1 MQLNTT
7 NLFAAIGLTVA
18 LASYPSAAVT
28 LFTDNFNT
36 VSGEMNLFAQKY
48 TGQRT
53 DFTGNVGFEFTPA
66 DALSVTALGRSV
78 SGGALQRA
86 HPVTLWDPVT
96 EMPLAQVSV
105 SPTSKV
111 DEQGFA
117 FERLYLPLKLEKGRS
132 YRITSGEEAGGDP
145 MMNIGDIS
153 GHLAVADVGLGV
165 YAVGDAY
172 PRQTYG
178 RIGQGYGLPTLY
190 FDTTGLPP
198 EALKIGPRPPKP
210 LLRELATGYL
220 LQYSFMSPRPYSWSD
235 VNTVML
241 SGWEVDKSGG
251 HFEYQPDCIYPA
263 GFGFHS
269 DWFKL
274 VDTSSEG
281 AITLKHKVARQTT
294 GTATLEFR
302 FKLPAAMEGA
312 CWQLRDL
319 EQAGVSLVTKGGNL
333 CWETGKVLMPCET
346 NREYGVKVIADI
358 DSKTAEVL
366 VDGELKASGL
376 PFVNPIQSI
385 DYFLVKT
392 GDTATGD
399 MFLNPVNLYK
409 GYSVNETFVTCGV
422 GKTPADWN
430 VKDSS
435 VQPFECAT
443 KPDIF
448 SLKVTDEALRMIG
461 AWQEKTVFECRYLLP
476 NGIDGVSVNLGGVAL
491 ERIAPYRSNLWYM
504 AKVIADPKSRTA
516 EVFINGKRLP
526 EKITF
531 PTIEETIR
539 FAGNVW
545 VDDVQV
551 YPWRDYPADYV
562 PEPKPVVASHILGV
576 QSCNLWRE
584 GTAYAGWDYV
594 HPFADKRKPYLGW
607 YDEGNPEVTDWE
619 IKWQVEHGI
628 GFELHCW
635 YRPNNAINHP
645 IKDGVLDQG
654 IIKGLFNARY
664 SHLKKFAIMVTNE
677 GACETNPQ
685 DWRENM
691 IPYMIEY
698 FFKDPRYMKID
709 GKPLL
714 SIYHIGHLMR
724 MFNGADGARMAIQ
737 TLRDEVA
744 KAGLP
749 GVIVLM
755 ELRSADR
762 NTMNQMKSSGVDYC
776 YAYTW
781 ATPDVNA
788 QRQNNIQQRDAGLAE
803 DFGVLPSISMGWDR
817 EAWGV
822 REGGFVAPDDY
833 RALLQWT
840 RDEHLPYLPADSLG
854 RKIVMLANWNEFGEG
869 HFLMPSTLAGFG
881 YLDAMREVFGGG
893 GAHENVKPTEQQKKR
908 FTVLYPKD

>member
-1 MQLNTT
+1 MAALMAVPVLAENT
-7 NLFAAIGLTVA
+7 A
-18 LASYPSAAVT
+18 
-28 LFTDNFNT
+28 
-36 VSGEMNLFAQKY
+36 SGEMNLFAQKY

-53 DFTGNVGFEFTPA
+53 DFTGNAGFQFTPA
-66 DALSVTALGRSV
+66 EALSVTALGRSV
-78 SGGALQRA
+78 SGGALQRT

-96 EMPLAQVSV
+96 EKPLARVMV
-105 SPTSKV
+105 SPSSKV
-111 DEQGFA
+111 DGQGFA
-117 FERLYLPLKLEKGRS
+117 FERLPVPLKLEQGRS

-145 MMNIGDIS
+145 MMEIGDIRA
-153 GHLAVADVGLGV
+153 HLAVADVGPGV
-165 YAVGDAY
+165 YEMGDAY
-172 PRQTYG
+172 PKQTYG
-178 RIGQGYGLPTLY
+178 LAEQGYGVPTLY
-190 FDTTGLPP
+190 FDTTGLAP
-198 EALKIGPRPPKP
+198 ELLKVGPRPPKP
-210 LLRELATGYL
+210 FIRELTTGYL
-220 LQYSFMSPRPYSWSD
+220 LQYSFLSPRPYCWRD
-235 VNTVML
+235 DNAVML

-251 HFEYQPDCIYPA
+251 HYKYQPNCIYPA

-274 VDTSSEG
+274 VDTSSDG
-281 AITLKHKVARQTT
+281 AITLKHKVARQTA
-294 GTATLEFR
+294 GTVTFEFR
-302 FKLPAAMEGA
+302 FKLPTAMDGA
-312 CWQLRDL
+312 SWQLRDL
-319 EQAGVSLVTKGGNL
+319 EQAGVSLVIKDGNL
-333 CWETGKVLMPCET
+333 SSETGKVLMPCET
-346 NREYGVKVIADI
+346 NRDYGVKVIADI

-366 VDGELKASGL
+366 VDGEVKASGL
-376 PFVNPIQSI
+376 PFLNPIKSI
-385 DYFLVKT
+385 DYVLVKT
-392 GDTATGD
+392 GDAATGE

-409 GYSVNETFVTCGV
+409 GYTVNETFVTCGV
-422 GKTPADWN
+422 GKVPADWE

-435 VQPFECAT
+435 VQPFECST

-448 SLKVTDEALRMIG
+448 SLKVSGQAIRKIA
-461 AWQEKTVFECRYLLP
+461 AWNKKTVFECRFLLP
-476 NGIDGVSVNLGGVAL
+476 EKVDGVSVNLGGVAL

-516 EVFINGKRLP
+516 EVYINGKRLP
-526 EKITF
+526 EKIAF
-531 PTIEETIR
+531 PKPEESIR

-551 YPWRDYPADYV
+551 YSWRDYPADYV

-584 GTAYAGWDYV
+584 GTSYAGWDYV
-594 HPFADKRKPYLGW
+594 YPHADKRKPYLGW

-664 SHLKKFAIMVTNE
+664 SHLKKFAIMITNE
-677 GACETNPQ
+677 GACATNPQ

-709 GKPLL
+709 GKPIV
-714 SIYHIGHLMR
+714 SFYKNYG
-724 MFNGADGARMAIQ
+724 GQEIQ

-755 ELRSADR
+755 ELRNADR
-762 NTMNQMKSSGVDYC
+762 NTMKTMKSIGVDYC

-781 ATPDVNA
+781 GTPNA
-788 QRQNNIQQRDAGLAE
+788 NTQRQNNIAQRDAGVAE
-803 DFGVLPSISMGWDR
+803 KFGVLPSISMGWDR
-817 EAWGV
+817 ESWGV
-822 REGGFVAPDDY
+822 KDGGWATKADY
-833 RALLQWT
+833 QALLQWT
-840 RDEHLPYLPADSLG
+840 RDELMPSHPADSLG
-854 RKIVMLANWNEFGEG
+854 RKIVMLPNWNEFGEG
-869 HFLMPSTLAGFG
+869 HFLMPSTLTGFG
-881 YLDAMREVFGGG
+881 YVDAMREVFAGG
-893 GAHENVKPTEQQKKR
+893 GAHEDAVPTDAQKRR
-908 FTVLYPKD
+908 FNVLYPRD